1 MGRKLPPFAP
11 AAPAAARKRKGS
23 ALAPLAACKHSA
35 PARQIGGWAS
45 LPTDIVGL
53 ITCRLLAGGGDVVD
67 YICFRAVCF
76 SWRACTPAPRD
87 PNLRDPRL
95 RPRGWV
101 ALCDGDAVR
110 PDDACEIVLFHTRTA
125 RRLRVPLPELR
136 RHIIIGFTDG
146 LVILMHKTTTAV
158 RVLHPFTRDVVDF
171 QPLATLYHQVVRQK
185 ASLLD
190 MNAAVCSS
198 ASSADSITVVVWFP
212 YTDVVL
218 AADPGSDWEVL
229 HRGFYVCCALPFQGR
244 LYATL
249 SCSSEI
255 VQLYPSRRNGP
266 QENSVVIAHAPH
278 SADRKVCNFYLVE
291 SGGRMLLA
299 VRQPAPYAN
308 GSEWNALDWSR
319 RIVCRLYA
327 VDLNSQRYK
336 LIPVKS
342 IGDRALFLSGDRCLS
357 VSASDLPSLSSNSIY
372 STLPQYP
379 ILVYSLGTGLSER
392 LADSCQIHDKKDRI
406 RPSVRPFTIVDHLI
420 TYCNPRVWYV
430 FLLSCLPRTVAPDQY
445 LLH

>member
-11 AAPAAARKRKGS
+11 AAPAATRKRKGS

-53 ITCRLLAGGGDVVD
+53 ITCRLLAGDGDVVD

-110 PDDACEIVLFHTRTA
+110 PDDACEIVFFHTRTA

-136 RHIIIGFTDG
+136 RHRIIGFTDG

-171 QPLATLYHQVVRQK
+171 QPLATLYHQVVRHK
-185 ASLLD
+185 GSLLD

-198 ASSADSITVVVWFP
+198 AASSADSIAVVVWFP

-229 HRGFYVCCALPFQGR
+229 HRGFYVWCALPFQGR

-249 SCSSEI
+249 CCSSEI
-255 VQLYPSRRNGP
+255 VQLYPPRRNGP
-266 QENSVVIAHAPH
+266 QENSLVVIARAPH
-278 SADRKVCNFYLVE
+278 SADREVCNFTSWSLE
-291 SGGRMLLA
+291 EGCCSPSGSQLLMQMGQNGMRLTGRDNWSA
-299 VRQPAPYAN
+299 
-308 GSEWNALDWSR
+308 GSM
-319 RIVCRLYA
+319 
-327 VDLNSQRYK
+327 
-336 LIPVKS
+336 
-342 IGDRALFLSGDRCLS
+342 
-357 VSASDLPSLSSNSIY
+357 
-372 STLPQYP
+372 
-379 ILVYSLGTGLSER
+379 
-392 LADSCQIHDKKDRI
+392 
-406 RPSVRPFTIVDHLI
+406 
-420 TYCNPRVWYV
+420 
-430 FLLSCLPRTVAPDQY
+430 
-445 LLH
+445 